1 LRLPTAA
8 VSWLSPN
15 RRGLLTIIGGTAL
28 GQLIGLLGAPVLS
41 RIYSPNDFGVFAIVL
56 AMATTIGAVASSR
69 FELAVPLP
77 ERESDAY
84 SLVFLGLTSCAL
96 TAGLGIVSVALFG
109 DTIASSFAQEGLR
122 PWLWMVGPTAAFM
135 GWYMVLN
142 QLAIRRLRYGAIGRR
157 SVLQTT
163 SMTLTQIALGLEH
176 VRPGGMVFGLATGQ
190 MLGATSLSFG
200 SGLRSADAR
209 EGRTPSRLRE
219 VARRYRRFPLLLAPS
234 GLLNILGTQLPVL
247 LLAYF
252 YGIAVA
258 GWMGLAQRVLAVPV
272 TLLGTTVAQVY
283 LAELAR
289 SKRSRFS
296 TAGSLFTRASR
307 SLLTVGALVGL
318 VLLIGG
324 PQLFAL
330 VFGQEWAISG
340 KYAQAMSLG
349 LTAQFIGTPLSQT
362 LIVYERQMLQLS
374 WDTARLVLVSTAIVV
389 ASATGTSALGAV
401 WALSLASA
409 LAYSLSWLLS
419 WRVIRGLSEIA
430 TGTGKL
436 SGSSSAATPGG
447 EDPVEGS

>member
-1 LRLPTAA
+1 MDGWTHCGIHGLVHGPKPARDSSPALRRHRTSECPANHKHDA
-8 VSWLSPN
+8 NPDRS
-15 RRGLLTIIGGTAL
+15 RAGTR
-28 GQLIGLLGAPVLS
+28 QTW
-41 RIYSPNDFGVFAIVL
+41 RD
-56 AMATTIGAVASSR
+56 
-69 FELAVPLP
+69 
-77 ERESDAY
+77 
-84 SLVFLGLTSCAL
+84 
-96 TAGLGIVSVALFG
+96 
-109 DTIASSFAQEGLR
+109 GLR
-122 PWLWMVGPTAAFM
+122 PG
-135 GWYMVLN
+135 Y
-142 QLAIRRLRYGAIGRR
+142 
-157 SVLQTT
+157 
-163 SMTLTQIALGLEH
+163 
-176 VRPGGMVFGLATGQ
+176 RP
-190 MLGATSLSFG
+190 
-200 SGLRSADAR
+200 DAR
-209 EGRTPSRLRE
+209 CDLIVIRFGAAKSRLRE